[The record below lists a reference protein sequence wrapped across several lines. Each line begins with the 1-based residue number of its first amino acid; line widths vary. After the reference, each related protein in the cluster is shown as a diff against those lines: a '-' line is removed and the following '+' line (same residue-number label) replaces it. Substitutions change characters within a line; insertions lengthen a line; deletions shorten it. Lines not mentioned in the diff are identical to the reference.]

1 VPTNVGE
8 AKVKKQIQRVL
19 VVDDDDLIRETMTA
33 ALEDD
38 GYIVT
43 EARDGAAALKI
54 LYACSK
60 PMVVLLDLRMPKLD
74 GAEVLDAVAA
84 DHRLAK
90 QNAFILVTADNK
102 TITLTFAHLLA
113 QLDVPVLKKPFDLDE
128 LLDLVADAAGR
139 LDAVS

>member
-1 VPTNVGE
+1 
-8 AKVKKQIQRVL
+8 VKKQIQRVL
-19 VVDDDDLIRETMTA
+19 VVDDDDLIRETVTA

-43 EARDGAAALKI
+43 EARDGAAALNI
-54 LYACSK
+54 LYACSE
-60 PMVVLLDLRMPKLD
+60 PMVILLDLRMPKLD
-74 GAEVLDAVAA
+74 GAEVLAAVAA

-113 QLDVPVLKKPFDLDE
+113 QLEVPVLKKPFDLDE